1 MKKFQVQW
9 LTENGRA
16 RKVVAVAETADEMYQ
31 KYAPKDGKFTIVKEL
46 NVNADEQRVTDVFFD
61 SVIEE
66 YVGRCPVC
74 HERLIKFMD
83 ECPMCEQKVKW
94 GNCHEDM

>member
-1 MKKFQVQW
+1 
-9 LTENGRA
+9 
-16 RKVVAVAETADEMYQ
+16 MYQ
-31 KYAPKDGKFTIVKEL
+31 KYAPKDGKFTVIKEL
-46 NVNADEQRVTDVFFD
+46 NVTIEEQRVTDVFFD

-74 HERLIKFMD
+74 QERLIKFMD